1 MTLTAVCDFLSMK
14 TVPANQAAQPKN
26 GTYNND
32 FFASAPVG
40 DGAT

>member
-1 MTLTAVCDFLSMK
+1 MTLIAVRDLLSMK
-14 TVPANQAAQPKN
+14 TVPANHAAQPKN

-40 DGAT
+40 CGAS